1 MSGQNKKIL
10 IVEDE
15 AIAAL
20 SLRELL
26 EFWHYEACEPA
37 SSGREAIGKTESER
51 PDIVLMDIRLKGEM
65 DGVSAAREI
74 IARFGVPVIFMSGF
88 SDDEVQGKEGLAN
101 AAFLTKPINLN
112 DLRKA
117 IESVTGRGR

>member
-1 MSGQNKKIL
+1 MNTAKKIL

-26 EFWHYEACEPA
+26 EYWKYETCEPA
-37 SSGREAIGKTESER
+37 ASGQEAIGKAESER

-65 DGVSAAREI
+65 DGVKAAREI
-74 IARFGVPVIFMSGF
+74 ITRFGVPVIFMSGF
-88 SDDEVQGKEGLAN
+88 SDDEIHGKEGLEH
-101 AAFLTKPINLN
+101 AAFLIKPINLD

-117 IESVTGRGR
+117 IESITGERR